1 MSTLPVRVT
10 RILEYTY
17 VDAEEAWADMD
28 RWAVPANGATNFNR
42 RTQIRSAV
50 IGPVFGESW
59 ELEIDARQDPGEIDR
74 LLGELRP
81 EDPEK

>member
-1 MSTLPVRVT
+1 MSALPVRVT
-10 RILEYTY
+10 RIIEYTY
-17 VDAEEAWADMD
+17 VDAEEAVRDME

-42 RTQIRSAV
+42 RMQIRSAV

-59 ELEIDARQDPGEIDR
+59 ELDIDAGQDPSAIDR
-74 LLGELRP
+74 ILGELRP